1 METGEIIAKANETV
15 QDIYEKMGRIESC
28 EAALKALDGAEV
40 YIGKNRTEILDLHS
54 ALNDDQIADIMAYI
68 HTTIKT
74 QIEKAAGELNM
85 LCSYSKEKDIA
96 NINSLQEQIEALPV
110 CVDTGRSVPEQ
121 PCDDTPEKQGKL
133 EKLTM
138 ELFGDKNT
146 GETGKAEAAAH
157 ETATQDIHESVEISE
172 DLEAAAQKS
181 PKACKSTL
189 PPDEEEKLLRRLY
202 VTEGRTV
209 KEIADLMGLTKSNIY
224 DRIRK
229 YGLRNK
235 KYDRDWDGYTLERE
249 ESRRNGK

>member
-1 METGEIIAKANETV
+1 MIMETGEIIARANEAV
-15 QDIYEKMGRIESC
+15 QEIYGKMGRIESC

-85 LCSYSKEKDIA
+85 LCSYPREKDIA
-96 NINSLQEQIEALPV
+96 NINSLHGQIELQTV
-110 CVDTGRSVPEQ
+110 CVDAGRSVPEQ
-121 PCDDTPEKQGKL
+121 PCDDTLEKQGKL

-157 ETATQDIHESVEISE
+157 ETVTQESHEGVEISE
-172 DLEAAAQKS
+172 GLEAAAQKS

-189 PPDEEEKLLRRLY
+189 PPEEEEKLLRRLY

-235 KYDRDWDGYTLERE
+235 KYDRDWDGYALES
-249 ESRRNGK
+249 ESRK

>member
-1 METGEIIAKANETV
+1 MIMETGEIIARANEAV
-15 QDIYEKMGRIESC
+15 QEIYGKMGRIESC

-85 LCSYSKEKDIA
+85 LCSYSNEKDA
-96 NINSLQEQIEALPV
+96 ADINSLQERSEALPV
-110 CVDTGRSVPEQ
+110 CVDAGRSVPEQ
-121 PCDDTPEKQGKL
+121 PCDDTPEKR

-157 ETATQDIHESVEISE
+157 ETATQDIHEGVEISE
-172 DLEAAAQKS
+172 DLETAAQKS

-189 PPDEEEKLLRRLY
+189 PPEEEEKLLRRLY

-209 KEIADLMGLTKSNIY
+209 KEISGLMGLTKSNIY

-235 KYDRDWDGYTLERE
+235 KYDRDWDGYALES
-249 ESRRNGK
+249 ESRK